1 MTIRGLRYAIVLA
14 RDYASMKSWYRN
26 SLQLEIADEDEAGQ
40 WATFRFPDGVAE
52 LAIHGGAPMPET
64 AGRTPIVPCMEVA
77 DINRAVEELRS
88 RGVNFVRD
96 VHEGAG
102 GTVLLANFQ
111 DPEGNLLQLYQR
123 AGGM

>member
-1 MTIRGLRYAIVLA
+1 MSIRGLRYAIVLVHN
-14 RDYASMKSWYRN
+14 YSEMKKWYREAL
-26 SLQLEIADEDEAGQ
+26 SLEVSDEDDAGQ
-40 WATFRFPDGVAE
+40 WAAFRFPDGVAE
-52 LAIHGGAPMPET
+52 LAIHGGAPLPDT

-77 DINRAVEELRS
+77 DINRAVEELQS
-88 RGVNFVRD
+88 RGVEFVRG

-102 GTVLLANFQ
+102 GSVLLANFQ